1 MVAMMCA
8 CCQSY
13 KKAKTEAMAVSNINT
28 RLKKLLLPYKRQE
41 SMKKNRKYRRIQME
55 NRHFHMTC
63 GRCLKFNYNT
73 LMQNEKSIYEN
84 IVFVCQLIDEDHI
97 AAETVHAVLNLLRG
111 EYPLYYRLINERLQK
126 RKICP
131 QKKSICHNLV
141 QIGN

>member
-1 MVAMMCA
+1 MIAMMCA

-13 KKAKTEAMAVSNINT
+13 KKANTKAMDVNNINI

-41 SMKKNRKYRRIQME
+41 TMKKNRKYRRIQME
-55 NRHFHMTC
+55 SKHFYLMC

-97 AAETVHAVLNLLRG
+97 AAETVQAVLNLLRG

-126 RKICP
+126 RKIA
-131 QKKSICHNLV
+131 
-141 QIGN
+141 